1 MSEAPDRDERTEQPS
16 EKRLREARERGEV
29 PRSRELGNVAVLGC
43 ATVALLA
50 TGPRIG
56 GAAQAWLHQAL
67 VLDPAILG
75 HEDRLLPHAA
85 QLMIGLMSPLLP
97 VFGIA
102 LAACL
107 ISPAAMG
114 SVRFAGKSLQPDFSR
129 LNPIKGLGRLYG
141 RDGLAEL
148 VRSLLRVVL
157 VGSSGAWVVH
167 RGFSKLLAMPHMD
180 IVDAASLGV
189 HTVLIAMLTMVGAL
203 GLLAAMDVPWQHF
216 QHRSKLKMT
225 RQELRDELKESE
237 GNPEIKARVRQV
249 ARQMSQRRM
258 MEAVPTA
265 DVVIT
270 NPTHYAVALKYEAGR
285 MRAPKVVAKGVDEM
299 ALAIRDVAG
308 KHRVSIVESPPLA
321 RALYRHAQMDREIPA
336 NLYAAVAQVLS
347 YVYQLKR
354 WHPAHGP
361 MPVLAD
367 VAVDPKLSEVDPSIA
382 APDDASIDG
391 KPTP

>member
-1 MSEAPDRDERTEQPS
+1 MSEAADRDERTEQPS
-16 EKRLREARERGEV
+16 EKRLREARERGDV

-43 ATVALLA
+43 GTLALFA

-56 GAAQAWLHQAL
+56 AAAQAWLRDAL
-67 VLDPAILG
+67 TLDAAML
-75 HEDRLLPHAA
+75 EQQDRLVAHAGH
-85 QLMIGLMSPLLP
+85 LLVGLLLP
-97 VFGIA
+97 VLPLFGIA

-107 ISPAAMG
+107 IAPAAMG
-114 SVRFAGKSLQPDFSR
+114 SLGFSAKAFQPDFSR
-129 LNPIKGLGRLYG
+129 LNPMSGLSRLYG
-141 RDGLAEL
+141 RDGLVEL
-148 VRSLLRVVL
+148 LRSLLRVVL
-157 VGSSGAWVVH
+157 VGGSGAWVVH
-167 RGFSKLLAMPHMD
+167 GAFSRLLAMPHMD
-180 IVDAASLGV
+180 VATAVSTGV
-189 HTVLIAMLTMVGAL
+189 HSVLVALMTMVGAL
-203 GLLAAMDVPWQHF
+203 GLLAAIDVPWQRF
-216 QHRSKLKMT
+216 QHRSRLKMT
-225 RQELRDELKESE
+225 RQEVRDEHKESE

-299 ALAIRDVAG
+299 ALSIRDVAG
-308 KHRVSIVESPPLA
+308 KHRISVVEAPPLA
-321 RALYRHAQMDREIPA
+321 RALYRHAQIDREIPV

-361 MPVLAD
+361 MPVLSE
-367 VAVDPKLSEVDPSIA
+367 VPVDPKLAD
-382 APDDASIDG
+382 IDTDG
-391 KPTP
+391 TATS